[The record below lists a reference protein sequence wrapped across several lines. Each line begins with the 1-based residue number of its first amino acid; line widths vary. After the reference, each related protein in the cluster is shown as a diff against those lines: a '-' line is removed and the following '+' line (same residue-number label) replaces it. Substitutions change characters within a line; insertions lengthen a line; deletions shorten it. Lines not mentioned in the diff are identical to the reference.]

1 MQTSGG
7 RVSVTHN
14 APCGWRARA
23 PTRSGGTPIPG
34 VWGRWELPPLP
45 AWWWA
50 DAALRPARSSA
61 LPCESAHP
69 RRERKRSLLLFPTF
83 EWRIKTVLS
92 PPSVQTKQQTS
103 YTLHGCSREGKNE
116 EMMLESRHRA
126 LEKLPAVTHRSVN
139 VWARG
144 REKCEVSQTQLMG
157 YYMSRD
163 GWWGWVGG
171 RGGAYLTEPGHLW
184 CVDTQRNS
192 RCSPGARRGRLVS
205 RRKVNPLER
214 EREKKKELWGSREKK
229 EEAGIKRAAVWGN
242 TVGDDVIWIVS
253 FLIHLERKVSDAKW
267 SLKDLDVYSV
277 RRTMVDI
284 QEMISSFFQPASGWF
299 HL

>member
-171 RGGAYLTEPGHLW
+171 RGVLTWQSQATCDAWTPRGTAGALPEPGGGGLW
-184 CVDTQRNS
+184 V
-192 RCSPGARRGRLVS
+192 GGRSILW
-205 RRKVNPLER
+205 RER
-214 EREKKKELWGSREKK
+214 EREKKRIVRKQGKE
-229 EEAGIKRAAVWGN
+229 
-242 TVGDDVIWIVS
+242 
-253 FLIHLERKVSDAKW
+253 
-267 SLKDLDVYSV
+267 
-277 RRTMVDI
+277 RR
-284 QEMISSFFQPASGWF
+284 SWY
-299 HL
+299 